1 MMDCSIPI
9 SLIVRSALTREGLR
23 RILIDNGFGVAQSIG
38 QPDALDTSQLEGAH
52 IVLYD
57 GSLLSKERNLEPI
70 VEVMAAAPGCRLVL
84 LVEAFD
90 FDLMNRAF
98 AAGVYGYI
106 LQDIPYQSF
115 LMMVQLVSLGE
126 KVAPSELI
134 DSLVERPAPPPD
146 NQAVDVATLYGLIE
160 RECDILECLVMGMP
174 NKLISRR
181 LGLSE
186 ATVKLH
192 VKTIFRKM
200 SVSNRTQA
208 AMMARFPMLPFESVA
223 GASGE
228 VLR

>member
-1 MMDCSIPI
+1 MDCSIPT
-9 SLIVRSALTREGLR
+9 SLVIKSALTREGLR
-23 RILIDNGFGVAQSIG
+23 RILIDNGFGVAQAIAS
-38 QPDALDTSQLEGAH
+38 PDALDIDQLNGAH

-57 GSLLSKERNLEPI
+57 GALLASVVDLEPI
-70 VEVMAAAPGCRLVL
+70 SSLMTASPGSRIVL
-84 LVEAFD
+84 LVETFD
-90 FDLMNRAF
+90 FDQMNRAF
-98 AAGVYGYI
+98 AAGVHGYI

-115 LMMVQLVSLGE
+115 LVMIQLVSLGE
-126 KVAPSELI
+126 KVVPRELI
-134 DSLVERPAPPPD
+134 DSLAERPTAPLEH
-146 NQAVDVATLYGLIE
+146 QATNVATLYGLVE
-160 RECDILECLVMGMP
+160 REREILECLVMGMP

-223 GASGE
+223 GVSGE
-228 VLR
+228 ALR

>member
-1 MMDCSIPI
+1 MDCSISI
-9 SLIVRSALTREGLR
+9 SLIVRNALTREGLR
-23 RILIDNGFGVAQSIG
+23 RILIDNGFGVAQAIASQDELDLG
-38 QPDALDTSQLEGAH
+38 QLNGAH

-57 GSLLSKERNLEPI
+57 GSLLNVASNLDPMTGL
-70 VEVMAAAPGCRLVL
+70 MAAAPGCRVVL
-84 LVEAFD
+84 LVETFD

-98 AAGVYGYI
+98 AAGVHGYI

-115 LMMVQLVSLGE
+115 LVMVQLVSLGE
-126 KVAPSELI
+126 KVAPRELI
-134 DSLVERPAPPPD
+134 DSLAERPAAPSEH
-146 NQAVDVATLYGLIE
+146 QATDVATLYGLVE
-160 RECDILECLVMGMP
+160 REREILECLVMGMP

-208 AMMARFPMLPFESVA
+208 AMMARFPMLPFESVT

-228 VLR
+228 ALR

>member
-9 SLIVRSALTREGLR
+9 SLVVRSALTREGLR
-23 RILIDNGFGVAQSIG
+23 RILIENGFGVVQSIG
-38 QPDALDTSQLEGAH
+38 QPGALDISQLEGEN

-57 GSLLSKERNLEPI
+57 GFLLSAQRNLEPVI
-70 VEVMAAAPGCRLVL
+70 EVMAAAPGCRVVL
-84 LVEAFD
+84 LVESFD

-106 LQDIPYQSF
+106 LQDTPYQSF
-115 LMMVQLVSLGE
+115 LTMVQLVSLGE
-126 KVAPSELI
+126 KVAPRELI
-134 DSLVERPAPPPD
+134 DSLAERPATPSEH
-146 NQAVDVATLYGLIE
+146 QATDVATLYGLVE
-160 RECDILECLVMGMP
+160 REREILECLVMGMP

-223 GASGE
+223 GTSGE
-228 VLR
+228 ALR

>member
-1 MMDCSIPI
+1 MDCSIPT
-9 SLIVRSALTREGLR
+9 SLVIRSALTREGLR
-23 RILIDNGFGVAQSIG
+23 RILIDNGFGVVQAIAN
-38 QPDALDTSQLEGAH
+38 PDDLEIDTLNGAH

-57 GSLLSKERNLEPI
+57 DSLLAPGGALDPL
-70 VEVMAAAPGCRLVL
+70 VGLMAAAPACRVVL

-98 AAGVYGYI
+98 AAGVHGYI

-115 LMMVQLVSLGE
+115 LVMVQLVSLGE
-126 KVAPSELI
+126 KVAPRELI
-134 DSLVERPAPPPD
+134 DSLSGRQALPSER
-146 NQAVDVATLYGLIE
+146 QTTDVAALYGLAE

-181 LGLSE
+181 LGISE

-208 AMMARFPMLPFESVA
+208 AMMARFPMLPFESEA

-228 VLR
+228 ALR